1 VAVISSNKL
10 ADLEAQVK
18 SLITHVQELKG
29 RNAHLEERLRE
40 VDGRLTS
47 QNATLRRWEKERG
60 WLRTKLSSVL
70 GDVEAIEFSE
80 PSLRD

>member
-1 VAVISSNKL
+1 MAAISSNKL

-18 SLITHVQELKG
+18 TLITHLKEVKG

-40 VDGRLTS
+40 ADGRLAF
-47 QNATLRRWEKERG
+47 QNATLKQWEQERG
-60 WLRTKLSSVL
+60 WLRSKLSRVL
-70 GDVEAIEFSE
+70 GDLEAIEFSE

>member
-1 VAVISSNKL
+1 VAAISSNKL

-18 SLITHVQELKG
+18 SLITHLQELKG

-60 WLRTKLSSVL
+60 WLRSKLSSVL
-70 GDVEAIEFSE
+70 GDLEGIEFNE

>member
-1 VAVISSNKL
+1 VAGISSNKL

-18 SLITHVQELKG
+18 NLITHLQELKG

-47 QNATLRRWEKERG
+47 QNATLRQWEKERG
-60 WLRTKLSSVL
+60 WLRAKLGNVL
-70 GDVEAIEFSE
+70 GDLEAIEFSE

>member
-1 VAVISSNKL
+1 VAAISSNKF

-18 SLITHVQELKG
+18 ILIAHLQELKG

-60 WLRTKLSSVL
+60 WLRAKLSGVL